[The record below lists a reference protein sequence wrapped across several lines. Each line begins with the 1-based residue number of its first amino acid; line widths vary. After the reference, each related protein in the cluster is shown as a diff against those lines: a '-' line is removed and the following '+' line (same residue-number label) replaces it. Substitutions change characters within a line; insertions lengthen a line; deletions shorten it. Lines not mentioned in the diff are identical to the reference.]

1 MFGINVLTSTDRR
14 YRINID
20 RTMDLE
26 AFSEVFRIHDTPKI
40 IEGRDEITSFDKRL
54 AWVPGVNLQDIWK
67 DGRAV
72 AEENMKS
79 GFKNAIA
86 STVELYENE
95 PVLDMLISIILCM
108 KEKMKYSRTRSR

>member
-1 MFGINVLTSTDRR
+1 
-14 YRINID
+14 
-20 RTMDLE
+20 MDLE

-79 GFKNAIA
+79 GFRFKNAIA

-95 PVLDMLISIILCM
+95 PVLDMLISIILCK